1 MKKNSLSLFNSR
13 TKDLNNALIKQIL
26 NLKKS
31 HYKYSLKSQKI
42 WFKKNVNDDDIHL
55 ILTVN
60 KRVIGYNLL
69 RKKKCK
75 IKFKKNEALSS
86 ILIFDTLLLNSRYRN
101 KGLSKKI
108 MIKSNHIINQKKK
121 FSVLVCYKKL
131 IKFYER
137 FNWKKAPKNIVEYT
151 NLKKNKYA
159 MFYGQKF
166 IKKEIKKLIIL

>member
-1 MKKNSLSLFNSR
+1 MKKNKLSLFNSK

-60 KRVIGYNLL
+60 KKVIGYNLL

-75 IKFKKNEALSS
+75 IKFRKNEILSS
-86 ILIFDTLLLNSRYRN
+86 LLIFDTLLINNRFRN

-108 MIKSNHIINQKKK
+108 MIKSNHIINQNKKL
-121 FSVLVCYKKL
+121 SVLVCHKKL
-131 IKFYER
+131 IKFYEK
-137 FNWKKAPKNIVEYT
+137 FNWKKAHKNIVEYA
-151 NLKKNKYA
+151 NLRKNKYA
-159 MFYGQKF
+159 MFYGNKF

>member
-86 ILIFDTLLLNSRYRN
+86 ILIFDTLLLNSRY
-101 KGLSKKI
+101 
-108 MIKSNHIINQKKK
+108 
-121 FSVLVCYKKL
+121 
-131 IKFYER
+131 
-137 FNWKKAPKNIVEYT
+137 
-151 NLKKNKYA
+151 
-159 MFYGQKF
+159 
-166 IKKEIKKLIIL
+166 IL